1 METIKHF
8 DQVREVLGAPNP
20 ATFSK
25 IKTQLN
31 DRMIGF
37 IRASPLVM
45 IATVD
50 QDGFPTVSPKGD
62 APGFVAVRDTQTLL
76 IPERKGNKLAFSFG
90 NILRHPKAGLIFV
103 VPGTPET
110 LRVHGQCRIIHDS
123 ALGQELASSS
133 QDALLVIE
141 VKVSTC
147 YFHCAK
153 PFLRSKAWTP
163 ETWGPRL
170 RISFGEEIFGNAEGQ
185 AAEVAQ
191 LDAAVTSRYE
201 TDL

>member
-1 METIKHF
+1 MEPIEHI
-8 DQVREVLGAPNP
+8 DQVREILGSPNP
-20 ATFSK
+20 AIFSK
-25 IKTQLN
+25 IKPQLN
-31 DRMIGF
+31 GRMIDF

-45 IATVD
+45 IASVD

-62 APGFVAVRDTQTLL
+62 APGFVAVRDAQTLL
-76 IPERKGNKLAFSFG
+76 IPERKGNKLAFSFE
-90 NILRHPKAGLIFV
+90 NILLHPKAGLIFV
-103 VPGTPET
+103 VPGTAET

-123 ALGQELASSS
+123 ALGKELASSS

-141 VKVSTC
+141 VKISTC

-153 PFLRSKAWTP
+153 PFLRSKAWVP

-170 RISFGEEIFGNAEGQ
+170 RVSFGEEIFGNAEEQ
-185 AAEVAQ
+185 AAEAAL